1 MLLDAASGRHL
12 TYCTNIHPADGWEQ
26 VRAALEEHAP
36 ALRDRVRPAGPFGI
50 GLRLSGRES
59 REVLERDR
67 LEELA
72 ALLDRH
78 GLYVF
83 TMNGFPHGAFH
94 RTRVKED
101 VHAPDW
107 RSQERVDYTLRLA
120 AILARLLPEGLH
132 GGISTSPLTYR
143 GWVDERDD
151 ATWRHVTGNVVRVA
165 EALARR
171 EAETGT
177 LIHVDLEPEPDGL
190 LQDTDDVVAFFR
202 DRLLPQGGRELAAR
216 LHVSRE
222 AAEALVLRHVR
233 ICLDTCHVALVYDDP
248 AAMLDRL
255 AECGI
260 HVGKVQISSALAVAL
275 PDAEAV
281 GALEAFAEST
291 YLHQVIE
298 RDEDGIRRRFPDLR
312 PALEAGGDGAQE
324 WRVHFHVPV
333 FLQGYGRFASTQPTI
348 RAVLDLLRERGFCQH
363 LEIETY
369 TWEVLPQDL
378 RLPLVDSIAREYAF
392 VLEVA

>member
-1 MLLDAASGRHL
+1 
-12 TYCTNIHPADGWEQ
+12 
-26 VRAALEEHAP
+26 
-36 ALRDRVRPAGPFGI
+36 
-50 GLRLSGRES
+50 
-59 REVLERDR
+59 
-67 LEELA
+67 
-72 ALLDRH
+72 
-78 GLYVF
+78 
-83 TMNGFPHGAFH
+83 
-94 RTRVKED
+94 
-101 VHAPDW
+101 
-107 RSQERVDYTLRLA
+107 
-120 AILARLLPEGLH
+120 
-132 GGISTSPLTYR
+132 
-143 GWVDERDD
+143 
-151 ATWRHVTGNVVRVA
+151 
-165 EALARR
+165 
-171 EAETGT
+171 
-177 LIHVDLEPEPDGL
+177 
-190 LQDTDDVVAFFR
+190 
-202 DRLLPQGGRELAAR
+202 
-216 LHVSRE
+216 
-222 AAEALVLRHVR
+222 
-233 ICLDTCHVALVYDDP
+233 
-248 AAMLDRL
+248 MLDRL

-392 VLEVA
+392 VLEAA